1 MSVYNNHNDNQSTSP
16 YHEGVSPV
24 VHASDTVSPQSTGIT
39 SYTPTPISPQITGIT
54 DSSTSNTQQQSH
66 PQSQS
71 QLQPQPQPQLQ
82 PHQDLPPQIQKSREK
97 IKPEPYEGIEVVS
110 HNIDTMASQQ
120 IPPQQEGFTNEKDQQ
135 APQYQSPPPGQE
147 QYQAPPPAQE
157 QYPPQGHYAPQPPPR
172 ANINQ
177 GKNNYA
183 TAMPIRS
190 LQSGPTPVDCPV
202 CGVREV
208 TSVEHHSGMTT
219 HLIALL
225 CCAVTCLGCIP
236 YLVSGLKD
244 VEQKCGHCGALLA
257 IWHRSGRTEV
267 RVPGA

>member
-1 MSVYNNHNDNQSTSP
+1 MSVYNNNNTNNQSTTP
-16 YHEGVSPV
+16 YHEGVSPII
-24 VHASDTVSPQSTGIT
+24 HASDTVSPQSAGIT
-39 SYTPTPISPQITGIT
+39 SNTPTPISPQITGIT
-54 DSSTSNTQQQSH
+54 DSSTSNTQQQS
-66 PQSQS
+66 
-71 QLQPQPQPQLQ
+71 QPQPQPQ
-82 PHQDLPPQIQKSREK
+82 EK
-97 IKPEPYEGIEVVS
+97 IKPEPYQGIEVVN
-110 HNIDTMASQQ
+110 HNTNTMESQH
-120 IPPQQEGFTNEKDQQ
+120 IPPQQDGFTNEEKNQQ
-135 APQYQSPPPGQE
+135 APPQYQSPPPGQE
-147 QYQAPPPAQE
+147 QYQYQAPPLGQE
-157 QYPPQGHYAPQPPPR
+157 QYPPQNHYAPQAPPQ

-183 TAMPIRS
+183 TAMPIHS